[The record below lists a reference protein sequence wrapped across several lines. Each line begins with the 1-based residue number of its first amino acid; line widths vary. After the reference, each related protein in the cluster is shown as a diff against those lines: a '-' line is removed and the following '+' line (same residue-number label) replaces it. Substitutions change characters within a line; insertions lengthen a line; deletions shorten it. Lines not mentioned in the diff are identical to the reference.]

1 MTYCEFCGDQISYL
15 PFSCKFCGGTYCK
28 KHRLPENHECTFELK
43 HVPVTPVTPRESR
56 HRSQYTPKRKTSSK
70 DYLEK
75 GPRVL
80 KKYLKRQDK
89 QRAKTFRSSRRFD
102 RATSQFQA
110 TKVIFILI
118 IVLTISAMFFS
129 FYGIGEYL
137 FLSLNGLAT
146 KFTFHTLFTSIFI
159 DPINPYDPFFF
170 FSLMFIFIMLFFT
183 NKIAKI
189 IEMARGSKF
198 LVYLFLISGF
208 FSILFY
214 FLLRLALILYYP
226 IFGSFLDWGGLK
238 FLDGVGLVWGG
249 IYGVITYTIFPSL
262 NRETSA
268 LVTFVRVR
276 MTGKA
281 FLYMIIIFRL
291 FFGLLYGFTYDFL
304 YFLYYLPELGGILGS
319 YVVYKYR
326 LFSK

>member
-1 MTYCEFCGDQISYL
+1 VTYCEFCGGQISYL
-15 PFSCKFCGGTYCK
+15 PFSCKYCGGTYCK

-43 HVPVTPVTPRESR
+43 HVPVAPTVSR
-56 HRSQYTPKRKTSSK
+56 DMRYRSQETPKRKFSSK

-75 GPRVL
+75 GPRAL

-89 QRAKTFRSSRRFD
+89 QRARTFRSSRRLGIT
-102 RATSQFQA
+102 TSQFQG

-118 IVLTISAMFFS
+118 IGLTIAAMFFS
-129 FYGIGEYL
+129 FYGLREYL
-137 FLSLNGLAT
+137 YLSLNALANE
-146 KFTFHTLFTSIFI
+146 FTYHTLFTSIFI
-159 DPINPYDPFFF
+159 DQINPYDPFFF
-170 FSLMFIFIMLFFT
+170 FSLMFIFIMLYFT
-183 NKIAKI
+183 NKISKI
-189 IEMARGSKF
+189 IEMARGTKF

-226 IFGSFLDWGGLK
+226 ILDPL

-249 IYGVITYTIFPSL
+249 IYGVISYTIFPSL

-291 FFGLLYGFTYDFL
+291 FFGLLYAFTDPIYGFL
-304 YFLYYLPELGGILGS
+304 NFLYYLPELGGILGS
-319 YVVYKYR
+319 YIVYKYR

>member
-1 MTYCEFCGDQISYL
+1 MTYCEFCGEQSSYL

-43 HVPVTPVTPRESR
+43 HVSVSPVNPRETR
-56 HRSQYTPKRKTSSK
+56 RRSQDPLKKKVSSK

-75 GPRVL
+75 GPRSL
-80 KKYLKRQDK
+80 KKYLKRQEK
-89 QRAKTFRSSRRFD
+89 QRVKTVRSSRSLD
-102 RATSQFQA
+102 RIGSQYQG
-110 TKVIFILI
+110 TNVIFILI
-118 IVLTISAMFFS
+118 ISLTIMAMFFS
-129 FYGIGEYL
+129 FYGLGEYL
-137 FLSLNGLAT
+137 YLSLNALAT

-159 DPINPYDPFFF
+159 DPINPNDPFFF

-183 NKIAKI
+183 SKIAKL
-189 IEMARGSKF
+189 IEMARGTKF
-198 LVYLFLISGF
+198 LVFLFLISGF
-208 FSILFY
+208 FSIIFY
-214 FLLRLALILYYP
+214 FLLRLALIVYYP
-226 IFGSFLDWGGLK
+226 IFGSFLNWGGFK

-276 MTGKA
+276 MTGKS

-326 LFSK
+326 LLSK